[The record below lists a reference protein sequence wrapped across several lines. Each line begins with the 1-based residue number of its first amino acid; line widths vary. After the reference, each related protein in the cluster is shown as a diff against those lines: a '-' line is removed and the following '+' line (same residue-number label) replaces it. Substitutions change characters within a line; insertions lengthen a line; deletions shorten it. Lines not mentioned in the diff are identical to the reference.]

1 MKCPECDFIN
11 RIDAQYCGMCGNRLT
26 YACSVCSFPNPL
38 GYQYCIHCGHRIP
51 DLAEQAQRR
60 YEHLTPEPD
69 FPVWQS
75 EETETEVQDESV
87 RPLEG
92 ERRVA
97 TIILADVKGSTDLL
111 EKVGSEAWVTMMN
124 QIFQILEGEI
134 YRFDGRVDQFRGDGL
149 VAFFGTTT
157 AHEDDPERAVLSAL
171 AMQRAL
177 KSYSSELAEKAD
189 IDLALRIGVNT
200 GEVIVTSVGDYNK
213 YSEETAMGEAIAIA
227 ARMEEA
233 AEPGTVL
240 VSENTYRLADH
251 NFKWKSLGQISVK
264 GIRNPIAVYQPLAL
278 KESLD
283 RPQDYELSS
292 PLIGRHDQLRSLLES
307 IEDLQDGMGG
317 IVTVTGDQGMG
328 KSLLVSHMHRHI
340 ARQRALLAEVQTA
353 EPQES
358 RLDIEQDAMEIQ
370 KVISDVELPLQVFK
384 GRARSYDQSQPYGM
398 WQDLLRNWLGIR
410 QDEPQETTRDRLRK
424 QAEVLWQDQMVGFYP
439 QLATFLRLP
448 LESAYEEQI
457 KHLDAEG
464 LRQQIFVAVRSWLEE
479 IAQDKQIIINFSD
492 MHWADATSLDLLKYC
507 LPLCDYLDLMWLL
520 VFRPDRLSPTW
531 EFHHYVETEYPHRL
545 VQIHLPPLDPELSR
559 TFIDEMIG
567 ADVLPR
573 DTQSLIIDKA
583 EGNPYY
589 IQELIRS
596 LIADDVLVLRETP
609 DDTGELTERWH
620 ATQAV
625 TSINLPDSL
634 QSLLMARIDRLSSDQ
649 QRVLQIA
656 AVIGPVFWSDVL
668 GDLVRPEIPNLK
680 SQLTALQRGQFITER
695 GRTSNLGIEY
705 VFKSRLIRDAAYES
719 LLKPQ
724 RKSYHL
730 QIAQYLED
738 RLQQEETSSQARSV
752 AYGSL
757 AHHYRQAGR
766 LDKEL
771 QYTLK
776 NAKLAKELYANV
788 EASELYTEALALL
801 DEIASGTEDESE
813 LENLKTQ
820 RLQILMG
827 RYSVHHLLGEFKQ
840 MRADAEALLPLAR
853 ELSDNLSWIIDALLC
868 QPGVSK
874 YERKREVMA
883 GTNLTK
889 EALALAQQID
899 DKERELRTLV
909 AMTHQHL
916 ALSDPNWQE
925 LAERAL
931 ALARDMNNRR
941 CETQLLIDMGG
952 VYAFSDE
959 PERSM
964 EYLEAAAALAMSEG
978 LEDRLIQM
986 SLLNLLGLEYERQG
1000 DYYRLLT
1007 EYQQERLHASRE
1019 IGHRPMESQALQACG
1034 RIVGIYLG
1042 DYVAGLGALEDCR
1055 RILMDTPDE
1064 SYPLLHIA
1072 QIQISQANHAD
1083 AEETLEQ
1090 IQAIGEPI
1098 LDRARGSLRLVQALF
1113 QNAQGARAASRGDL
1127 DRVTHHLNASLALTD
1142 EIVNLVESSPMVS
1155 KQYMM
1160 GAMCKSVT
1168 ANLGLAQMA
1177 SDPNVKSTYLQQALA
1192 AAERAYEIYQFFG
1205 FSQIVECTSEEV
1217 LFRHSQ
1223 ALAAN
1228 DQQDLAI
1235 RYLRRAY
1242 DEMTRKH
1249 SLIPVDSSF
1258 RRTYLEQI
1266 PLHREIRAAYASR
1279 VGSIL
1284 GNRQQVK
1291 SSTD

>member
-545 VQIHLPPLDPELSR
+545 VQIHLPPPGSR
-559 TFIDEMIG
+559 
-567 ADVLPR
+567 A
-573 DTQSLIIDKA
+573 
-583 EGNPYY
+583 
-589 IQELIRS
+589 
-596 LIADDVLVLRETP
+596 
-609 DDTGELTERWH
+609 
-620 ATQAV
+620 
-625 TSINLPDSL
+625 
-634 QSLLMARIDRLSSDQ
+634 
-649 QRVLQIA
+649 
-656 AVIGPVFWSDVL
+656 
-668 GDLVRPEIPNLK
+668 
-680 SQLTALQRGQFITER
+680 
-695 GRTSNLGIEY
+695 
-705 VFKSRLIRDAAYES
+705 
-719 LLKPQ
+719 
-724 RKSYHL
+724 
-730 QIAQYLED
+730 
-738 RLQQEETSSQARSV
+738 
-752 AYGSL
+752 
-757 AHHYRQAGR
+757 
-766 LDKEL
+766 
-771 QYTLK
+771 
-776 NAKLAKELYANV
+776 
-788 EASELYTEALALL
+788 
-801 DEIASGTEDESE
+801 
-813 LENLKTQ
+813 
-820 RLQILMG
+820 
-827 RYSVHHLLGEFKQ
+827 
-840 MRADAEALLPLAR
+840 
-853 ELSDNLSWIIDALLC
+853 
-868 QPGVSK
+868 
-874 YERKREVMA
+874 
-883 GTNLTK
+883 
-889 EALALAQQID
+889 
-899 DKERELRTLV
+899 
-909 AMTHQHL
+909 
-916 ALSDPNWQE
+916 
-925 LAERAL
+925 
-931 ALARDMNNRR
+931 
-941 CETQLLIDMGG
+941 
-952 VYAFSDE
+952 
-959 PERSM
+959 
-964 EYLEAAAALAMSEG
+964 
-978 LEDRLIQM
+978 
-986 SLLNLLGLEYERQG
+986 
-1000 DYYRLLT
+1000 
-1007 EYQQERLHASRE
+1007 
-1019 IGHRPMESQALQACG
+1019 
-1034 RIVGIYLG
+1034 
-1042 DYVAGLGALEDCR
+1042 
-1055 RILMDTPDE
+1055 
-1064 SYPLLHIA
+1064 
-1072 QIQISQANHAD
+1072 
-1083 AEETLEQ
+1083 
-1090 IQAIGEPI
+1090 
-1098 LDRARGSLRLVQALF
+1098 
-1113 QNAQGARAASRGDL
+1113 
-1127 DRVTHHLNASLALTD
+1127 
-1142 EIVNLVESSPMVS
+1142 
-1155 KQYMM
+1155 
-1160 GAMCKSVT
+1160 
-1168 ANLGLAQMA
+1168 
-1177 SDPNVKSTYLQQALA
+1177 
-1192 AAERAYEIYQFFG
+1192 
-1205 FSQIVECTSEEV
+1205 
-1217 LFRHSQ
+1217 
-1223 ALAAN
+1223 
-1228 DQQDLAI
+1228 
-1235 RYLRRAY
+1235 
-1242 DEMTRKH
+1242 
-1249 SLIPVDSSF
+1249 
-1258 RRTYLEQI
+1258 
-1266 PLHREIRAAYASR
+1266 
-1279 VGSIL
+1279 
-1284 GNRQQVK
+1284 
-1291 SSTD
+1291 

>member
-1 MKCPECDFIN
+1 
-11 RIDAQYCGMCGNRLT
+11 
-26 YACSVCSFPNPL
+26 
-38 GYQYCIHCGHRIP
+38 
-51 DLAEQAQRR
+51 
-60 YEHLTPEPD
+60 
-69 FPVWQS
+69 
-75 EETETEVQDESV
+75 
-87 RPLEG
+87 
-92 ERRVA
+92 VA

-111 EKVGSEAWVTMMN
+111 ESVGSETWVEMMN

-157 AHEDDPERAVLSAL
+157 AHEDDPERAVLASL

-177 KSYSSELAEKAD
+177 KPYSDQLAEEAG

-200 GEVIVTSVGDYNK
+200 GEVIVTSVGDYDK

-240 VSENTYRLADH
+240 VSENTYHLVDQQ
-251 NFKWKSLGQISVK
+251 FKWKSLGEIRVK
-264 GIRNPIAVYQPLAL
+264 GIQNPITVYQPLSL
-278 KESLD
+278 RESLD
-283 RPQDYELSS
+283 RPQDYELAS
-292 PLIGRHDQLRSLLES
+292 PLIGRNRQLQSLLDCV
-307 IEDLQDGMGG
+307 EDLQDGMGG

-340 ARQRALLAEVQTA
+340 ARQRALRAEVQTTDPGA
-353 EPQES
+353 PLSDSARDE
-358 RLDIEQDAMEIQ
+358 LEIQ
-370 KVISDVELPLQVFK
+370 KVVGDSGLSLQVFK

-410 QDEPQETTRDRLRK
+410 QDEPQAVTRDRLRE
-424 QAEVLWQDQMVGFYP
+424 QARVLWQEQMVEFYP
-439 QLATFLRLP
+439 ELATFLGLP
-448 LESAYEEQI
+448 LEPTYAEQI

-479 IAQDKQIIINFSD
+479 IAQDAQIIINFSD
-492 MHWADATSLDLLKYC
+492 MHWADATSLDLLRYC

-531 EFHHYVETEYPHRL
+531 EFQHYVETEYPHRL
-545 VQIHLPPLDPELSR
+545 VQIHLPPLDTELSEA
-559 TFIDEMIG
+559 FIDEMIG
-567 ADVLPR
+567 PDVLPR
-573 DTQSLIIDKA
+573 ETQSLIIEKA

-589 IQELIRS
+589 IQELLRS
-596 LIADDVLVLRETP
+596 LIADNVLIRREGP
-609 DDTGELTERWH
+609 DDEGEAEERWH

-625 TSINLPDSL
+625 TSISLPDSL

-668 GDLVRPEIPNLK
+668 EDLAKPETSDLK
-680 SQLTALQRGQFITER
+680 SKLTALQRGQFITER

-705 VFKSRLIRDAAYES
+705 IFKSKLIRDAAYES

-724 RKSYHL
+724 RKTYHL
-730 QIAQYLED
+730 QIARYLED
-738 RLQQEETSSQARSV
+738 RLQREETSSQARSV

-776 NAKLAKELYANV
+776 NAELAKDLYANV
-788 EASELYTEALALL
+788 EASKLYAEALALL
-801 DEIASGTEDESE
+801 DELQAKTEDDKA
-813 LENLKTQ
+813 LQNLKAQ
-820 RLQILMG
+820 KLQILMG
-827 RYSVHHLLGEFKQ
+827 RYSVHHLLGEFDQ

-853 ELSDNLSWIIDALLC
+853 DLSDDLTWVIDALLC
-868 QPGVSK
+868 QPGVGK
-874 YERKREVMA
+874 YEHREEIVA
-883 GTNLTK
+883 GMDLAR
-889 EALALAQQID
+889 EALGLAQQIED
-899 DKERELRTLV
+899 RERELRTLV

-916 ALSDPNWQE
+916 ALSDPNWQD

-931 ALARDMNNRR
+931 ALAREMKSRR

-1055 RILMDTPDE
+1055 RILKGTRDE
-1064 SYPLLHIA
+1064 VYPLMHIA

-1083 AEETLEQ
+1083 AGQTLEE
-1090 IQAIGEPI
+1090 IDAIGEPI
-1098 LDRARGSLRLVQALF
+1098 RDRAKGSLRLVRALF
-1113 QNAQGARAASRGDL
+1113 HNAHGARAASRGNTDQVK
-1127 DRVTHHLNASLALTD
+1127 DQLNESLTLAD
-1142 EIVNLVESSPMVS
+1142 EVVNLAESSPMVS
-1155 KQYMM
+1155 RQYVM

-1168 ANLGLAQMA
+1168 AHLGLAQMA
-1177 SDPNVKSTYLQQALA
+1177 SDSTAKSNFLQQAID

-1205 FSQIVECTSEEV
+1205 FSQIVECPSEEV
-1217 LFRHSQ
+1217 LFRYSQ

-1228 DQQDLAI
+1228 DQTDLAI

-1242 DEMTRKH
+1242 DELTRKH
-1249 SLIPVDSSF
+1249 ALIPVDSSF

-1266 PLHREIRAAYASR
+1266 PLHREIRAAYATR

-1284 GNRQQVK
+1284 GKRQETK
-1291 SSTD
+1291 NPAD

>member
-1 MKCPECDFIN
+1 
-11 RIDAQYCGMCGNRLT
+11 
-26 YACSVCSFPNPL
+26 
-38 GYQYCIHCGHRIP
+38 
-51 DLAEQAQRR
+51 
-60 YEHLTPEPD
+60 
-69 FPVWQS
+69 
-75 EETETEVQDESV
+75 
-87 RPLEG
+87 
-92 ERRVA
+92 
-97 TIILADVKGSTDLL
+97 
-111 EKVGSEAWVTMMN
+111 
-124 QIFQILEGEI
+124 
-134 YRFDGRVDQFRGDGL
+134 
-149 VAFFGTTT
+149 
-157 AHEDDPERAVLSAL
+157 
-171 AMQRAL
+171 
-177 KSYSSELAEKAD
+177 
-189 IDLALRIGVNT
+189 
-200 GEVIVTSVGDYNK
+200 
-213 YSEETAMGEAIAIA
+213 MGEAIAIA

-233 AEPGTVL
+233 AKPGTVL
-240 VSENTYRLADH
+240 VSENTYRLVDH

-264 GIRNPIAVYQPLAL
+264 GIHNPITVYQPLSL

-283 RPQDYELSS
+283 RAQDYELSS
-292 PLIGRHDQLRSLLES
+292 PLIGRDEQLHTLLES
-307 IEDLQDGMGG
+307 VEDLQDGMGG

-340 ARQRALLAEVQTA
+340 ARQRALLAEVQTTEA
-353 EPQES
+353 QES
-358 RLDIEQDAMEIQ
+358 LLDLEQSDLEIQ
-370 KVISDVELPLQVFK
+370 KVVSDAELHLQVYK

-410 QDEPQETTRDRLRK
+410 QDEPQEVTRDRLRE
-424 QAEVLWQDQMVGFYP
+424 QAQILWQDQMVEFYP
-439 QLATFLRLP
+439 ELATFLRLP
-448 LESAYEEQI
+448 LEPTYAEQI

-479 IAQDKQIIINFSD
+479 VAQDRQIIINFSD

-531 EFHHYVETEYPHRL
+531 EFQHYLETEYPHRL
-545 VQIHLPPLDPELSR
+545 VQIHLPSLNSELSR
-559 TFIDEMIG
+559 DFINEMIG
-567 ADVLPR
+567 EDVLPQE
-573 DTQSLIIDKA
+573 TQALIIEKA

-596 LIADDVLVLRETP
+596 LIADKVLVLREDH
-609 DDTGELTERWH
+609 DDEDESTEHWY

-668 GDLVRPEIPNLK
+668 DDLIRPDLPNLK

-705 VFKSRLIRDAAYES
+705 IFKSKLIRDAAYES

-730 QIAQYLED
+730 QIARYLED
-738 RLQQEETSSQARSV
+738 RLQKEETSSQARSV

-776 NAKLAKELYANV
+776 NAELAKELYANV
-788 EASELYTEALALL
+788 EASELYTEALKLL
-801 DEIASGTEDESE
+801 DEIESDTEDQSE
-813 LENLKTQ
+813 LERLKAQ

-827 RYSVHHLLGEFKQ
+827 RYSVHHLLGEFRQ
-840 MRADAEALLPLAR
+840 MRTDAKALLPLAR
-853 ELSDNLSWIIDALLC
+853 ELSDDPTWIIDALLC

-874 YERKREVMA
+874 YERKEEIVA
-883 GTNLTK
+883 GADLAK

-899 DKERELRTLV
+899 DRERELRTLV

-916 ALSDPNWQE
+916 ALSDPNWHT

-931 ALARDMNNRR
+931 ALARDMGNRR

-1034 RIVGIYLG
+1034 RIVGVYLG

-1055 RILMDTPDE
+1055 RILMDTQDE

-1090 IQAIGEPI
+1090 IKAIGEPI
-1098 LDRARGSLRLVQALF
+1098 RDRAKGSLRLVQALF
-1113 QNAQGARAASRGDL
+1113 QNAQGARAASRGDPE
-1127 DRVTHHLNASLALTD
+1127 RVRHHLNASLALVD
-1142 EIVNLVESSPMVS
+1142 EIVDLAENSPMVS
-1155 KQYMM
+1155 RQYIM

-1177 SDPNVKSTYLQQALA
+1177 SNPKVRSTHLKKAIT
-1192 AAERAYEIYQFFG
+1192 AAERAYQIYQFFD

-1217 LFRHSQ
+1217 LFRYSQ

-1291 SSTD
+1291 SPTD

>member
-1 MKCPECDFIN
+1 
-11 RIDAQYCGMCGNRLT
+11 MCGNRLT
-26 YACSVCSFPNPL
+26 QPCPVCSFPNPL
-38 GYQYCIHCGHRIP
+38 AHKYCIHCGSRISASLK
-51 DLAEQAQRR
+51 LAQSRDTEPKSA
-60 YEHLTPEPD
+60 PESSAWESDKLEIGTAP
-69 FPVWQS
+69 
-75 EETETEVQDESV
+75 ETV

-111 EKVGSEAWVTMMN
+111 ESVGSETWVEIMN
-124 QIFQILEGEI
+124 KIFQILEGEI

-177 KSYSSELAEKAD
+177 KPYSDELAETAG
-189 IDLALRIGVNT
+189 IELVLRIGVNT
-200 GEVIVTSVGDYNK
+200 GEVIVASVGDYNT

-240 VSENTYRLADH
+240 VSENTYRLVDH
-251 NFKWKSLGQISVK
+251 QFKWKSLGEIRVK
-264 GIRNPIAVYQPLAL
+264 GIQNPIAVYQPLAL
-278 KESLD
+278 RESLD
-283 RPQDYELSS
+283 RPQDYELAS
-292 PLIGRHDQLRSLLES
+292 PLIGRDGQLQLLLECV
-307 IEDLQDGMGG
+307 EDLRDGMGG

-340 ARQRALLAEVQTA
+340 ARQRALLAEVQTTETDELSL
-353 EPQES
+353 EPAQEELTFQ
-358 RLDIEQDAMEIQ
+358 RLVGDA
-370 KVISDVELPLQVFK
+370 DHPLQVFK

-410 QDEPQETTRDRLRK
+410 QDEPQETTRDRLREEAK
-424 QAEVLWQDQMVGFYP
+424 ILWQDQMVEFYP
-439 QLATFLRLP
+439 ELATFLGLP
-448 LESAYEEQI
+448 LEPTYAEQI

-531 EFHHYVETEYPHRL
+531 GFQHYLETEYPHRL
-545 VQIHLPPLDPELSR
+545 VQIHLPALDQELSKA
-559 TFIDEMIG
+559 FIDEMIG
-567 ADVLPR
+567 SEVLPQE
-573 DTQSLIIDKA
+573 TQSLIIEKS

-596 LIADDVLVLRETP
+596 LIADNVLIRREVS
-609 DDTGELTERWH
+609 DEEAEGTEHWH

-625 TSINLPDSL
+625 TAINLPDSL

-656 AVIGPVFWSDVL
+656 AVIGSVFWSDVL
-668 GDLVRPEIPNLK
+668 SHLAQPETTSLK
-680 SQLTALQRGQFITER
+680 SKLTALQRGQFITER

-705 VFKSRLIRDAAYES
+705 VFKSKLIRDAAYES

-738 RLQQEETSSQARSV
+738 RLRQEQTSSQARSV

-776 NAKLAKELYANV
+776 NAELAKELYANV
-788 EASELYTEALALL
+788 EASGLYSEALALL
-801 DEIASGTEDESE
+801 DEIRTDVEDESE
-813 LENLKTQ
+813 LHDLKAQ

-827 RYSVHHLLGEFKQ
+827 RYSVHHLLGEFEQ
-840 MRADAEALLPLAR
+840 MRADAQALLPLAR
-853 ELSDNLSWIIDALLC
+853 ELSDDVTWLIDSLLC
-868 QPGVSK
+868 QPGVGRF
-874 YERKREVMA
+874 ERKEEIEVGLDLA
-883 GTNLTK
+883 Q
-889 EALALAQQID
+889 EALSLSQEIQ

-916 ALSDPNWQE
+916 ALNDPNWQE

-931 ALARDMNNRR
+931 ALARDRESRR

-1055 RILMDTPDE
+1055 RILDGTQDE
-1064 SYPLLHIA
+1064 AYPLMHIA
-1072 QIQISQANHAD
+1072 HIQMSQANHAE
-1083 AEETLEQ
+1083 AEETLER
-1090 IQAIGEPI
+1090 IESIGDPI
-1098 LDRARGSLRLVQALF
+1098 RDRAKGSLRLVKALF
-1113 QNAQGARAASRGDL
+1113 HNAQGARAASRGDT
-1127 DRVTHHLNASLALTD
+1127 DRVRYHLDIALSIVD
-1142 EIVNLVESSPMVS
+1142 EIVSLAENSPMVS
-1155 KQYMM
+1155 KQYTM
-1160 GAMCKSVT
+1160 GAMCQSVT
-1168 ANLGLAQMA
+1168 ASLGLAQMS
-1177 SDPNVKSTYLQQALA
+1177 SDPDTRSDRLHDALE

-1217 LFRHSQ
+1217 LFRYSQ

-1228 DQQDLAI
+1228 EQRDMAI

-1249 SLIPVDSSF
+1249 ALIPVDSSF

-1284 GNRQQVK
+1284 GKRQEANIA
-1291 SSTD
+1291 SD